1 MDRLESLVS
10 GMEED
15 KLPLDDLLVRYEE
28 GIRLV
33 KFCSEKLSAAE
44 QRIEIITQDAA
55 GNPQLAPLDGD
66 ESEAEEAPGSEPT
79 GVSLF

>member
-1 MDRLESLVS
+1 MERLEGLVS

-28 GIRLV
+28 GIKLV

-55 GNPQLAPLDGD
+55 GNPRLAPLD
-66 ESEAEEAPGSEPT
+66 ESETEDAPTSESP